1 MTSVQQEDMMDTIA
15 TTTSTFGLNQFTK
28 QEILTAQDEC
38 KHTSEIKAL
47 LTGEKV
53 ENAKTRWAAS
63 RYAPDEDGPV

>member
-1 MTSVQQEDMMDTIA
+1 MFSLVTSVQQEDMMDTIA

-47 LTGEKV
+47 LTGEYSTYSYFIKV
-53 ENAKTRWAAS
+53 I
-63 RYAPDEDGPV
+63 